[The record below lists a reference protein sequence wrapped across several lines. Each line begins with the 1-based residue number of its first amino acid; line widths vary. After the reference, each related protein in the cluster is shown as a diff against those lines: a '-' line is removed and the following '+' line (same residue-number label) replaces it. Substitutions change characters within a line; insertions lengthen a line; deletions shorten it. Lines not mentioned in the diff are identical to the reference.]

1 MTITSRFSAII
12 FDCDGVLVDSEVLAL
27 EVEMKALAEIDL
39 CYDGGDFRA
48 RFMGMSNTSF
58 FDALEADHRVRHGR
72 DLPEGFRQLCHA
84 RYQAEWHRLTEV
96 PGARAAVEKVSLPK
110 AVASSSTRDA
120 LARKLKQTDLWSLF
134 APHVYSADHVARAKP
149 APDLFLYAAEA
160 LAIAPARCLVLEDS
174 ANGVAAARAAGMPVW
189 GFAGGGHM
197 DESCSACLLAAGAE
211 RLIPD
216 WETAAELTGRALEAP
231 QIPGQRI
238 ATRIRMIDSV
248 AAIHTS
254 VRTIGTPAA

>member
-1 MTITSRFSAII
+1 LTITSRFSAII

-27 EVEMKALAEIDL
+27 EVELKALAEIDL
-39 CYDGGDFRA
+39 PYEGGEFRA
-48 RFMGMSNTSF
+48 RFMGMSNAAF

-72 DLPEGFRQLCHA
+72 ELPDGFREMCHA

-110 AVASSSTRDA
+110 AVASSSTREA

-134 APHVYSADHVARAKP
+134 APHIYSSDHVARAKP
-149 APDLFLYAAEA
+149 APDLFLHAANA
-160 LAIAPARCLVLEDS
+160 LAITPARCLVLEDS
-174 ANGVAAARAAGMPVW
+174 ANGVAAAVAAGMPVW

-197 DESCSACLLAAGAE
+197 DEACGGRLLAAGAD

-216 WETAAELTGRALEAP
+216 WETAGGLLAEL
-231 QIPGQRI
+231 
-238 ATRIRMIDSV
+238 
-248 AAIHTS
+248 
-254 VRTIGTPAA
+254 